1 MQVTVKRNS
10 KHRMA
15 HVVLVTTTGSG
26 SHSRIALTHSMT
38 ESMTM
43 LAGWF
48 LLLLPIALALYAYGA
63 YPLIL
68 RLLARFSGA
77 RTQRSLQSWP
87 FVSIVV
93 PAYNEERQIRG
104 AIEALLAQ
112 DYPADRR
119 QIVILSDAS
128 TDRTDA
134 IVLEYRDRGVE
145 LLRMP
150 VRGGKTAAE
159 NASCALLRGEI
170 VVNSDSSVRL
180 ERTAV
185 RRLVSAM
192 ADPSVGVAST
202 RDVSVTNLADTTN
215 AAEAGYVGYEM
226 RIRGLETVCGGIVG
240 ASGSGYAI
248 RSELHRLPVRA
259 DLSRD
264 FSAALTAHSHGF
276 RAVSVEDAICY
287 VPRTPSIKIEYRR
300 KVRTIARGMETL
312 LYNGRL
318 LDPMRHGLFAWK
330 LLSHKVCRWLVPPSA
345 LLAVIGLLLL
355 ASRHPWA
362 GILLSIG
369 LLLVI
374 AAWIGS
380 IWPSDRR
387 LPRAVSLLSFAT
399 AANVAVIHA
408 MFRVSAGHEDHLWE
422 PTRRAVP
429 EAPSPETV
437 S

>member
-1 MQVTVKRNS
+1 
-10 KHRMA
+10 
-15 HVVLVTTTGSG
+15 
-26 SHSRIALTHSMT
+26 
-38 ESMTM
+38 MTM
-43 LAGWF
+43 LAGWI

-68 RLLARFSGA
+68 RLLPRSSSF
-77 RTQRSLQSWP
+77 RVQRSPQSWP
-87 FVSIVV
+87 IVSIVV

-104 AIEALLAQ
+104 AVEALLAQ

-128 TDRTDA
+128 TDRTDE

-150 VRGGKTAAE
+150 VRAGKTAAE
-159 NASCALLRGEI
+159 NASCSVLRGEI

-215 AAEAGYVGYEM
+215 AAEAGYVDYEM
-226 RIRGLETVCGGIVG
+226 RIRALETNCGGIVG

-248 RSELHRLPVRA
+248 RRELHRLPVRA

-264 FSAALTAHSHGF
+264 FSAALTAHSHGY
-276 RAVSVEDAICY
+276 RTVSVEDAICY
-287 VPRTPSIKIEYRR
+287 VPRTPSIEIEYRR

-312 LYNGRL
+312 LYNRRL
-318 LDPMRHGLFAWK
+318 LDPIRHGAFAWK
-330 LLSHKVCRWLVPPSA
+330 LLSHKVCRWLVPPSVI
-345 LLAVIGLLLL
+345 LAVIGLLLL
-355 ASRHPWA
+355 ATRYTWA
-362 GILLSIG
+362 GILLAIG

-374 AAWIGS
+374 AAWLGS
-380 IWPSDRR
+380 IWPSDRQ
-387 LPRAVSLLSFAT
+387 LPRAVSLLTFAT
-399 AANVAVIHA
+399 AANTAVIHA
-408 MFRVSAGHEDHLWE
+408 IFRVSAGHEDHLWE

-429 EAPSPETV
+429 EARSPDTV
-437 S
+437 A